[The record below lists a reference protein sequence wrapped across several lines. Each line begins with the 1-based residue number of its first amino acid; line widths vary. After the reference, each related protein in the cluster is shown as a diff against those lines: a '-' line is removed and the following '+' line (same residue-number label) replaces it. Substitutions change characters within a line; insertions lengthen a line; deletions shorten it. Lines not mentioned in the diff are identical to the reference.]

1 MDQWI
6 AMLLLLSAF
15 WLLQIRKIS
24 DSVPIL
30 VFQSF
35 ILAFTAGFL
44 WYETGLSHLLVA
56 AILTLIVKAV
66 IIPYVLH
73 YTLKKI
79 DATREIERI
88 TPKYTSLLIAI
99 LLSVAGFYITSR
111 LHLPS
116 AEFGEPYLPI
126 SIVLVFLGTFIM
138 IDHKKALMQ
147 GVGLIT
153 IENGLFLVA
162 LSISYGM
169 PMMVEFG
176 IFFDMLVTVIII
188 GILSYRIHSAFESL
202 NIENMRKLK
211 G

>member
-1 MDQWI
+1 
-6 AMLLLLSAF
+6 MLLLLSAF
-15 WLLQIRKIS
+15 WLLHIKKIN
-24 DSVPIL
+24 DTVPIL
-30 VFQSF
+30 VLQSL
-35 ILAFTAGFL
+35 ILTITAGVMWF
-44 WYETGLSHLLVA
+44 ETGLIHLLVA
-56 AILTLIVKAV
+56 AMLTLIVKAI
-66 IIPYVLH
+66 IIPSILH
-73 YTLKKI
+73 YTIKKI
-79 DATREIERI
+79 SVHRQVERL
-88 TPKYTSLLIAI
+88 TPKYTTLLIAI

-111 LHLPS
+111 LELPS
-116 AEFGEPYLPI
+116 TKFGEPYLPI
-126 SIVLVFLGTFIM
+126 SLVLVFLGTFIM

-188 GILSYRIHSAFESL
+188 GILSFRIHSAFESL
-202 NIENMRKLK
+202 NTENMQKLK

>member
-6 AMLLLLSAF
+6 ALLLLLSAF

-24 DSVPIL
+24 DTVPIL
-30 VFQSF
+30 VFQSL
-35 ILAFTAGFL
+35 ILALTAGVM
-44 WYETGLSHLLVA
+44 WMETGLSHLLVA
-56 AILTLIVKAV
+56 AILTLIVKVV
-66 IIPYVLH
+66 IIPSILH
-73 YTLKKI
+73 YTIRKI
-79 DATREIERI
+79 NIHREVERL
-88 TPKYTSLLIAI
+88 TQKYTTLFISI

-116 AEFGEPYLPI
+116 TKFGEPYLPI
-126 SIVLVFLGTFIM
+126 SLVLVFLGTFIM

-169 PMMVEFG
+169 PMMIEFG

-188 GILSYRIHSAFESL
+188 GILSFRIQSAFESL
-202 NIENMRKLK
+202 NTENMRNLK